1 MNFFFI
7 CHSLYSYWE
16 RRRRNN
22 ESAKRSRE
30 SRRRKEMQTT
40 IGIMVLEQE
49 NVKLRAEV
57 NLLREEL
64 NRLRQNELLQYLMMN
79 NNNNKTTTTAAAAQ
93 SPDLIKINHQN
104 RL

>member
-1 MNFFFI
+1 
-7 CHSLYSYWE
+7 
-16 RRRRNN
+16 
-22 ESAKRSRE
+22 
-30 SRRRKEMQTT
+30 MQTT

-79 NNNNKTTTTAAAAQ
+79 NNNKTTTTAAAAQ